1 MDTPGPATGLY
12 RICADIDESHF
23 GGADELIAPRI
34 ARVIEDVDLS
44 GFEGGDFCGALHD
57 FGVTSQCRPTVFAA
71 TRHPYF
77 IGSSL
82 SAVA

>member
-1 MDTPGPATGLY
+1 MDTPGPAAGLY
-12 RICADIDESHF
+12 RVCADVDEGRF
-23 GGADELIAPRI
+23 GGADELIAPGV
-34 ARVIEDVDLS
+34 ARVVEDVDLG
-44 GFEGGDFCGALHD
+44 GFEGGDFGGALHD

-82 SAVA
+82 CAVA